1 MKKIAG
7 KLIGGGIRI
16 INIADII
23 AVHSNTHEQIIF
35 LRNGDSV
42 RIRQTLISLKKE
54 LEQGAPGQFISI
66 GKSIV
71 VNMMDIEA
79 IYPEHIV
86 LCNNSEFPLTKGS
99 YRRIQ
104 QRVLEYLSTLS

>member
-16 INIADII
+16 MDVTNII

-35 LRNGDSV
+35 LRNGDTV
-42 RIRQTLISLKKE
+42 RIRQTLISLKEE

-66 GKSIV
+66 GKSVV
-71 VNMMDIEA
+71 VNMMDIDA
-79 IYPEHIV
+79 IYPDHIV
-86 LCNNSEFPLTKGS
+86 LSNGNEFPLTKGS

-104 QRVLEYLSTLS
+104 KQVLAYLQTL